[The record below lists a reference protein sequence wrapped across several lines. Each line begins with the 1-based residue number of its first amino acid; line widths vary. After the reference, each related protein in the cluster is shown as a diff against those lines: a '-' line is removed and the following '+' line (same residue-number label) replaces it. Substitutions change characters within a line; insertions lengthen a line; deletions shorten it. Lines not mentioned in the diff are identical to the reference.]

1 MQPLALLEG
10 GLLQPL
16 ALLGWEPPQIH
27 EQELLQLLACL
38 LFFFD
43 AVAPL
48 LEGRRV
54 GT

>member
-1 MQPLALLEG
+1 MQSLALLE
-10 GLLQPL
+10 
-16 ALLGWEPPQIH
+16 WEPPQIH
-27 EQELLQLLACL
+27 EHELLQLLACL

-43 AVAPL
+43 AVVPL